1 MAKTIHFIDH
11 GWREGG
17 GVFGGGADM
26 ARNGDCVAMRYY
38 LVSKEL
44 LLGFRLASGRLFAP
58 PTFMHAASKVKLASL
73 AQILPWPYLACGRDG
88 IIHDANRH
96 IARLLG
102 VDAAALAG
110 QPLSKWFKVDD
121 GNGGALAETL
131 GKVVPGQAWHGR
143 LNYLSGSDRVAIEVV
158 FEADPADAGQ
168 VWLVALENPIINEQM
183 VLSARSELRLLQI
196 LMDHTIDYVFFLDLQ
211 GRFIITNAS
220 FQNALKVGFPGQEI
234 GREFGECVEEQTAKE
249 FATTSAMVLASGKPL
264 LNHVSLFRFKNGE
277 GHWVQSNKVP
287 VVDRNRKCIGLV
299 CVSRD
304 ITPQREYEEKLRT
317 AIRQANLAS
326 QAKSDFLANVSHEIR
341 TPINGIIGMSEL
353 CLETTLTSE
362 QQSYLQSVL
371 SCSNT
376 LLTLINDI
384 LDFSKIE
391 AGQLQL
397 ENISFN
403 LLHCLEE
410 TVAQFSFQT
419 LEKGLELV
427 MDFDAT
433 LPQIVRGDPTRLKQI
448 VYNLLSNAIK
458 FTDQGEIVV
467 RARPL
472 ELRDDHA
479 RIALAVSDTGIGIPQ
494 SRQEMIFQ
502 SFTQADASTTRKF
515 GGTGLGLAI
524 CKKLCEI
531 MGGSIRVESK
541 PRKGSTFAVEIPFGV
556 PARQPVSAA
565 ARLTRLKGLRV
576 LIIDDNETNRTILSR
591 LCEQWGFAPTAVPG
605 GLEGLDQL
613 ELGVRK
619 KQPYQIVLLDQHMPE
634 LSGLDVA
641 ALVLNR
647 PSLAGIKII
656 LLSSSLNLA
665 ESNRAAALG
674 VSRSLTKPVKQKYLL
689 DLILEEMGP
698 GAPAPTTS
706 TEAAKS
712 PEALRGDLAPP
723 SAYTPRNIL
732 LVEDNPINQE
742 VCLKRLNKMGHKV
755 SVAANGAEA
764 VEAYRKGE
772 YDLVLMDVQMPV
784 MDGFEATQRIRD
796 IERARDRYTPIIA
809 MTARAMKGDEEHCL
823 RVGMDGY
830 MAKPF
835 STAKLTEIL
844 QSIEPA
850 SPGASPR
857 AAARPADKDPELEP
871 YDLPALLGK
880 LAEDDADDLL
890 LAAEVFVRH
899 YADEIAALEKAWK
912 SGVNEELHKRAHR
925 IKGGVAALRA
935 WRAQRLAAEIE
946 ASARQG
952 DRAYAEARIPE
963 LAAELRHMAA
973 NIQAVIGKKMR
984 P

>member
-1 MAKTIHFIDH
+1 
-11 GWREGG
+11 
-17 GVFGGGADM
+17 
-26 ARNGDCVAMRYY
+26 
-38 LVSKEL
+38 
-44 LLGFRLASGRLFAP
+44 
-58 PTFMHAASKVKLASL
+58 MHAASKVKLASL
-73 AQILPWPYLACGRDG
+73 AQVLPWPYLACGRDG
-88 IIHDANRH
+88 IITNANRH

-102 VDAAALAG
+102 VDATTLAN

-121 GNGGALAETL
+121 GNGGALTETL
-131 GKVVPGQAWHGR
+131 SKVTAGHAWHGR
-143 LNYLSGSDRVAIEVV
+143 LNYLSGSDRVALEVV
-158 FEADPADAGQ
+158 LEADPADAGQ
-168 VWLVALENPIINEQM
+168 VWLIALENPIINEQM

-249 FATTSAMVLASGKPL
+249 FAATSAMVLASGKPL
-264 LNHVSLFRFKNGE
+264 LNHVSSFRFKNGE

-353 CLETTLTSE
+353 CLETTLNTE

-376 LLTLINDI
+376 LLSLINDI

-427 MDFDAT
+427 MDFDTT

-458 FTDQGEIVV
+458 FTDEGEIVV
-467 RARPL
+467 RARPI
-472 ELRDDHA
+472 EVKDDHA
-479 RIALAVSDTGIGIPQ
+479 RIVLSVSDTGIGIPQ

-531 MGGSIRVESK
+531 MGGGIRVESK
-541 PRKGSTFAVEIPFGV
+541 LRKGSTFEVEIPFGV
-556 PARQPVSAA
+556 PARQPISAPV
-565 ARLTRLKGLRV
+565 RLARLKGLRV

-591 LCEQWGFAPTAVPG
+591 LCEQWGFAATAVSG
-605 GLEGLDQL
+605 GLEGLDLL
-613 ELGVRK
+613 ENGVRK
-619 KQPYQIVLLDQHMPE
+619 KQPIQIVLLDQHMPE
-634 LSGLDVA
+634 LSGLDIA

-647 PSLAGIKII
+647 PSLAGVKII

-698 GAPAPTTS
+698 SAPATTLS
-706 TEAAKS
+706 ATTRTATTGAAGT
-712 PEALRGDLAPP
+712 LRVELTPP
-723 SAYTPRNIL
+723 SAYTPRHIL

-755 SVAANGAEA
+755 TVAANGAEA

-772 YDLVLMDVQMPV
+772 FDLVLMDVQMPV

-796 IERARDRYTPIIA
+796 IERTRDRYTPIVA

-844 QSIEPA
+844 LSIEPI
-850 SPGASPR
+850 SPGIVPKAAPR
-857 AAARPADKDPELEP
+857 PVETEAELEP
-871 YDLPALLGK
+871 YDLPVLLGK

-912 SGVNEELHKRAHR
+912 SGVNEDLHKRAHR

-946 ASARQG
+946 AAARQG
-952 DRAYAEARIPE
+952 DRAFANERIPE
-963 LAAELRHMAA
+963 LAAEMRHMAA
-973 NIQAVIGKKMR
+973 GIQAVTGKKTA